1 MAHSVW
7 VCSSGPLDTW
17 PAGRCCPSGWQP
29 PAWPWTWSL
38 AVGRSGAPLVDLV
51 LSTVPPSFSGL
62 PFLPYWRHCL
72 PAPVCVLPGI
82 NALARPLLLPIIWR
96 HVCQRQGCGLGV
108 EQSEVAQPE
117 EAGSR
122 TVTCPF
128 SAPQSGTFRT
138 ASLNTAPLWPQ
149 GLPQTFP
156 GLWVSHPGQRNRTVG
171 VPTLSA
177 LGRALTCN
185 RSGKQP

>member
-1 MAHSVW
+1 MSF
-7 VCSSGPLDTW
+7 
-17 PAGRCCPSGWQP
+17 P
-29 PAWPWTWSL
+29 PFP
-38 AVGRSGAPLVDLV
+38 R
-51 LSTVPPSFSGL
+51 LSQASPSFLTGVTV
-62 PFLPYWRHCL
+62 CL
-72 PAPVCVLPGI
+72 LQCAFLPGI
-82 NALARPLLLPIIWR
+82 NALARPPLLPIIWR
-96 HVCQRQGCGLGV
+96 HVCQPAGVWFGV

-117 EAGSR
+117 EAGSG
-122 TVTCPF
+122 TLTCPF

-149 GLPQTFP
+149 GLPETFP

-185 RSGKQP
+185 HSGKQP